1 MRFGCLEVGTVHV
14 AGMVISIPPREMR
27 AKGAK
32 RERKGGTMKIHV
44 KEIDFDD
51 SHLIVATAKLNKVNL
66 PNIFLRAGGAFP
78 RRV

>member
-1 MRFGCLEVGTVHV
+1 
-14 AGMVISIPPREMR
+14 
-27 AKGAK
+27 
-32 RERKGGTMKIHV
+32 MKIHV

-51 SHLIVATAKLNKVNL
+51 SYLIVATAKLNKVNL